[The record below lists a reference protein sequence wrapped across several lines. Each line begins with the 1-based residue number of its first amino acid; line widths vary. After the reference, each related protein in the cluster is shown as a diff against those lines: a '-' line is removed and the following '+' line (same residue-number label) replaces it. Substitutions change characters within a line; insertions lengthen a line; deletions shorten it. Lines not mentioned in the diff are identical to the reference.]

1 MNSNEDKQ
9 GGIFRRYLSPQLSAA
24 LQSDTVPVWWT
35 AMVSDPE
42 LFVAP
47 RDGYLNVYFRGNSL
61 VRLSTSSSGELV
73 GEVHYKYLLRPEL
86 ANAYW
91 KMTHDGKLPDGDA
104 SNLRLSDFFHDLN
117 DLAGLKRASKNFS
130 GVEKAGI
137 AKILARNPN
146 VIDLEVAF
154 GTPPAGDEERSKIP
168 RIDLVAA
175 HKHGDGVALAFYEAK
190 DYSNAELRAI
200 EPKDAPV
207 LDQIRTY
214 ENAISERRAEIA
226 EAYRKHCRYLLE
238 IASPASKAA
247 DKGGGD
253 ASLTRRELLELVA
266 YHPDKLYVALQPRLL
281 VFGFDQA
288 QKAHAGWQNHLKRL
302 ASGLSESRVIAVGNP
317 AGIRLGHSLPLS
329 GEVWKYQSAEDTA
342 LPDASA

>member
-1 MNSNEDKQ
+1 MNKSDPKD
-9 GGIFRRYLSPQLSAA
+9 GTFRRALSPQLKAA
-24 LQSDTVPVWWT
+24 LTSGNVPAWWK

-42 LFVAP
+42 LFIAP
-47 RDGYLNVYFRGNSL
+47 RDGYLNVYYRGNSL
-61 VRLSTSSSGELV
+61 VRLSASAEGRLI
-73 GEVHYKYLLRPEL
+73 YKYLLRPEL
-86 ANAYW
+86 QNAYW
-91 KMTHDGKLPDGDA
+91 KVDHDGKLPNKDA
-104 SNLRLSDFFHDLN
+104 SHLRLSDFFHDLN
-117 DLAGLKRASKNFS
+117 DLAALKRASKNFS

-200 EPKDAPV
+200 EPKDVPV
-207 LDQIRTY
+207 LNQMRKY
-214 ENAISERRAEIA
+214 EEEISRRRVEIA

-238 IASPASKAA
+238 IASPASKAPSEA
-247 DKGGGD
+247 GED
-253 ASLTRRELLELVA
+253 ASLTRRKLLELVA
-266 YHPDKLYVALQPRLL
+266 DHPEKLYVALQPRLL
-281 VFGFDQA
+281 IFGFDQA

-302 ASGLSESRVIAVGNP
+302 ASGLSESRVIAIGDA
-317 AGIRLGHSLPLS
+317 AGIRLDNSLPLT
-329 GEVWKYQSAEDTA
+329 GEVWKYRAA
-342 LPDASA
+342 